1 LIWNGHLVPTNER
14 VYIDTEN
21 LQMKPFD
28 SMAAGFLA
36 VVNKQRD
43 VILWAHIRHEAK
55 NRCQYKTK
63 LTGLTPEIVENG
75 VSLELVRR
83 FDITF
88 LNFMQYNNVYFISK
102 YRSKSCC

>member
-1 LIWNGHLVPTNER
+1 MSLIWNSHLVPTNER

-55 NRCQYKTK
+55 DICQYKTK

-83 FDITF
+83 FCF
-88 LNFMQYNNVYFISK
+88 NLFKLHAM
-102 YRSKSCC
+102 